1 MRKKISET
9 PNSKR
14 AYYFGLISLILFFVQ
29 GILRYLK
36 TVNDR
41 NTLEAK
47 LPDFLLWT
55 TLLMLLFTASFC
67 IISAIRS
74 FKEERTPKSVLGWV
88 LAIGCLAFLIFVVIS
103 L

>member
-1 MRKKISET
+1 MPRKISDT
-9 PNSKR
+9 PNSDR
-14 AYYFGLISLILFFVQ
+14 AYYFGLISLVLFFVQ
-29 GILRYLK
+29 GVLK
-36 TVNDR
+36 WSRAIKDQN
-41 NTLEAK
+41 NAEAM

-55 TLLMLLFTASFC
+55 AILMLLFTASFC

-74 FKEERTPKSVLGWV
+74 FKEERTLKSVLGWV

>member
-14 AYYFGLISLILFFVQ
+14 AYYFGLVSLILFFVQ
-29 GILRYLK
+29 GVLK
-36 TVNDR
+36 WSKTISTQNPSK
-41 NTLEAK
+41 AK

-55 TLLMLLFTASFC
+55 AILMLLFTASFC